1 MKVEKRVF
9 ALLYRNIFIRGWLL
23 MKVFEVVE
31 LYIAER
37 FEILL
42 KSCIDRRNDDL
53 MLNMYKR
60 IRDTVKEI
68 RLTRFSI
75 CISRFLL
82 HLFFLGRKWYYY
94 TRLDFV
100 SGVCS
105 IITTSR
111 NLAAYYRSEYFSR
124 RGGKER
130 KQIASSEELLSTFSN
145 LTFWNYESKF
155 ILLKISSYKSL
166 PRIGEKNLINNNN
179 K

>member
-124 RGGKER
+124 RRGKGKETNC
-130 KQIASSEELLSTFSN
+130 KLG
-145 LTFWNYESKF
+145 
-155 ILLKISSYKSL
+155 
-166 PRIGEKNLINNNN
+166 RIIINFF
-179 K
+179 KP